1 MLNLN
6 NIFLMI
12 NLLIIIF
19 LLANPIAIQKI

>member
-19 LLANPIAIQKI
+19 LLANPTAIQKI